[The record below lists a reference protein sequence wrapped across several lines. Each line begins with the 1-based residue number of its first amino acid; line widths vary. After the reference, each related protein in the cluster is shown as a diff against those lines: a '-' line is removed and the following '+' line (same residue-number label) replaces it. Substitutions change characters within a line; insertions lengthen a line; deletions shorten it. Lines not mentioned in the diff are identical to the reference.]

1 MLGADDGIGS
11 TASLLVGVAA
21 AAVTRNDVVLAGVAG
36 LVAGA
41 ISMAAGEYVSVS
53 SQSNT
58 DTEQADLLR
67 ERKELRENGEFQ
79 LAELAD
85 VYVKRDVAV
94 GNALDGVTG
103 RRRLRLRGGVVIPQN
118 GGVRRSPAFVG
129 SKHHWRM
136 TMDHYA
142 GIDVSLEASSV
153 CVVDGAGRI
162 VREAKISSEPAALI
176 GWLASLGLDLA
187 RIGLEAGPLSQWL
200 YAAMH
205 EAGLAV
211 ELLETRHV
219 RTALQTMPVKT
230 DRNDARGI
238 AQLMR
243 LGWFRPVHCK
253 SSAAQETRALLTAR
267 KLVQSKLYDIEMSLR
282 GILRGFG
289 LKVGPTTPKRFAR
302 RIQELVG
309 GYRTLEIVAKAL
321 LSAHAVLLREFDMF
335 EKLVRA
341 MARKDKRARL
351 MMSAPGVGAIVAL
364 TYVSAIDDP
373 LRFSSSKRVGPHFG
387 LTPRKYQSGE
397 TDVSGRITKIGDAGV
412 RTALYEAANVI
423 LTRPVKGSG
432 LKSWAMKLAR
442 RAGMKKA
449 KVALARKLAVVLHRM
464 WIDGTPFDARKATST
479 VVAA

>member
-1 MLGADDGIGS
+1 M
-11 TASLLVGVAA
+11 
-21 AAVTRNDVVLAGVAG
+21 
-36 LVAGA
+36 
-41 ISMAAGEYVSVS
+41 
-53 SQSNT
+53 
-58 DTEQADLLR
+58 
-67 ERKELRENGEFQ
+67 F
-79 LAELAD
+79 
-85 VYVKRDVAV
+85 
-94 GNALDGVTG
+94 
-103 RRRLRLRGGVVIPQN
+103 
-118 GGVRRSPAFVG
+118 
-129 SKHHWRM
+129 
-136 TMDHYA
+136 HYA

-153 CVVDGAGRI
+153 CVVDGAGKI
-162 VREAKISSEPAALI
+162 VREAKIASEPEALI
-176 GWLASLGLDLA
+176 GWFAALGLDLA

-200 YAAMH
+200 YAAMKR
-205 EAGLAV
+205 AGLAV

-253 SSAAQETRALLTAR
+253 SLAAQETRALLTAR

-302 RIQELVG
+302 RIEELVSG
-309 GYRTLEIVAKAL
+309 HATLEVIAKAL
-321 LSAHAVLLREFDMF
+321 LAAHAALLREFDMF
-335 EKLVRA
+335 EKRVRS
-341 MARKDKRARL
+341 MARADKRARL

-373 LRFSSSKRVGPHFG
+373 SRFSSSKRVGPHFG

-397 TDVSGRITKIGDAGV
+397 TDVTGRITKIGDAGV

-423 LTRPVKGSG
+423 LTRPVKGAA

-449 KVALARKLAVVLHRM
+449 KVALARKLAVVLHGM
-464 WIDGTPFDARKATST
+464 WGSQRGFAGGYRGHCASTVCGRESEPRSDSRLARSISAARELKIRTPFRLHARRIFQRA
-479 VVAA
+479 